1 MTHMCDEAQ
10 ARRVVGRR
18 HRVDRRRSP
27 AVLVVAVAALVMVG
41 GCVGAT
47 NVSERRTSARGS
59 TSTPTSTPTT
69 APAGCAASLG
79 ASERLGQLM
88 MVLVSD
94 PRVVAADLAA
104 GRVGGFAIVGTP
116 PADLADAITEARR
129 GAWLPPFASGDEEG
143 GSVQRLRELL
153 GKLPSARSLASSS
166 TPEEAARLHGD
177 YATRLRGLGFTMN
190 LGPVFDV
197 GSGSGLGD
205 RTFGTDV
212 DTVVRYALPVAQA
225 VRAAGLI
232 PVAKHWPGI
241 GRGTADPHTARS
253 DVGSIDRLRSSDLVA
268 FDRAIEGDVPAVMVS
283 HVVVDGLTDG
293 LPASISAPA
302 ITGELRGRQHFDG
315 LVITDSLGMDAVLEG
330 RTEPEAA
337 LAALRAG
344 ADVVL
349 ISGPAQVAPTLA
361 RLTAALDAGE
371 LGATDVE
378 RSVARV
384 LALKGIAGACPPRPA

>member
-79 ASERLGQLM
+79 AAERLGQLM

-94 PRVVAADLAA
+94 PRVVAADIAA

-241 GRGTADPHTARS
+241 GRGTPVVPGKLSGRPRTSSSASNRPSRARAS
-253 DVGSIDRLRSSDLVA
+253 PYAAASVFMPVCAGSAGSGRRVSARRASGLLRVPVI
-268 FDRAIEGDVPAVMVS
+268 RAC
-283 HVVVDGLTDG
+283 
-293 LPASISAPA
+293 
-302 ITGELRGRQHFDG
+302 
-315 LVITDSLGMDAVLEG
+315 
-330 RTEPEAA
+330 
-337 LAALRAG
+337 AG
-344 ADVVL
+344 AADC
-349 ISGPAQVAPTLA
+349 AQRRDPGAAAA
-361 RLTAALDAGE
+361 R
-371 LGATDVE
+371 
-378 RSVARV
+378 
-384 LALKGIAGACPPRPA
+384 

>member
-79 ASERLGQLM
+79 AAERLGQLM

-177 YATRLRGLGFTMN
+177 YATRLR
-190 LGPVFDV
+190 
-197 GSGSGLGD
+197 
-205 RTFGTDV
+205 
-212 DTVVRYALPVAQA
+212 
-225 VRAAGLI
+225 
-232 PVAKHWPGI
+232 
-241 GRGTADPHTARS
+241 
-253 DVGSIDRLRSSDLVA
+253 
-268 FDRAIEGDVPAVMVS
+268 
-283 HVVVDGLTDG
+283 
-293 LPASISAPA
+293 ASAS
-302 ITGELRGRQHFDG
+302 R
-315 LVITDSLGMDAVLEG
+315 
-330 RTEPEAA
+330 
-337 LAALRAG
+337 
-344 ADVVL
+344 
-349 ISGPAQVAPTLA
+349 
-361 RLTAALDAGE
+361 
-371 LGATDVE
+371 
-378 RSVARV
+378 
-384 LALKGIAGACPPRPA
+384 